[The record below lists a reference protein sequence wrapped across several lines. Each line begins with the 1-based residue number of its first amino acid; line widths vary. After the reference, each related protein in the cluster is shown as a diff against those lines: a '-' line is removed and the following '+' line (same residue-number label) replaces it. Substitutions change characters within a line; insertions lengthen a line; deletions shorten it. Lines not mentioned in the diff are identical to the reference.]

1 MSRQGILIRPCQGRP
16 VKSIKY
22 SAALLAVFS
31 RENGELCYAAAF
43 ALYRSVYFTLAPIG
57 EYVLL
62 SSTNWTLAVIRHIR
76 LRPFFHHNQ
85 DTSRHPLKTW
95 ELELEA
101 LSKSPK
107 DTSEVL

>member
-1 MSRQGILIRPCQGRP
+1 M
-16 VKSIKY
+16 
-22 SAALLAVFS
+22 
-31 RENGELCYAAAF
+31 
-43 ALYRSVYFTLAPIG
+43 YFNLAPIG

-62 SSTNWTLAVIRHIR
+62 SSTNWNLAVIRHIR

-85 DTSRHPLKTW
+85 DTSHHPLKTW
-95 ELELEA
+95 EFELET